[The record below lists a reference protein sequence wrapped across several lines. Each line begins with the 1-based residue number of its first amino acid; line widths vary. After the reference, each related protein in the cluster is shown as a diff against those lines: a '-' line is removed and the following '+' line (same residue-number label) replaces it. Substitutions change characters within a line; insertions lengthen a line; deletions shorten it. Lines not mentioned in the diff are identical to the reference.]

1 MRKHFATLGIVVVS
15 LIVVLALGSWALA
28 QGDDS
33 QPTGAQPESGQP
45 ATALSGDD
53 SQPAGPPEVIIPP
66 KYQPRAGSN
75 EIEANGSEATV
86 YFTPQDENTS
96 TTVIFLYNTGD
107 EAATVGLQT
116 FELDGAL
123 HIDTSILVPAGG
135 LVRICGDTVNTIS
148 WTWQDVVLV
157 NFTTASTYAKMTLP
171 AGVKAEAYVVW
182 NGTAEYDP
190 LQVVPTLNIR
200 FSTDPA
206 TVFLSSMQRNYP

>member
-1 MRKHFATLGIVVVS
+1 MRKRFATLSIAVVI

-28 QGDDS
+28 QSDDS
-33 QPTGAQPESGQP
+33 QPTGAQPESAQP
-45 ATALSGDD
+45 ATALSGSD
-53 SQPAGPPEVIIPP
+53 SQPAGPPEVIIPA
-66 KYQPRAGSN
+66 KYQPRAGSHG
-75 EIEANGSEATV
+75 IEANGSEATV

-107 EAATVGLQT
+107 TTATVGLQT
-116 FELDGAL
+116 LGLDGTVY
-123 HIDTSILVPAGG
+123 IDTSILVPADG
-135 LVRICGDTVNTIS
+135 LVRICGDEVVTIS

-171 AGVKAEAYVVW
+171 SGVKAEAYVVW
-182 NGTAEYDP
+182 NGGAEYDP

-206 TVFLSSMQRNYP
+206 SVFLSSIQRSYP